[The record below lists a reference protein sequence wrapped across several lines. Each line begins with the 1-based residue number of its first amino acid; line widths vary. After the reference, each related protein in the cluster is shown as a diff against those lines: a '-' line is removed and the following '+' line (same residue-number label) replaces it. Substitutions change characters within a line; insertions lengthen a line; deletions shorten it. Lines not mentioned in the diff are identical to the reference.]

1 MGTAGDDLLDPSL
14 REALSE
20 RDRRVRGGGKEQRAI
35 TFEKL
40 AGDALTLWYSWA
52 TLMWLDASG
61 TKLTLLFT
69 EYVVT
74 LVGRNLRPLRN
85 RIAAAMEDVVRET
98 AESRDFAAEGES
110 VVHAIRVE
118 RLKPESEHY
127 LDGKRDDG

>member
-1 MGTAGDDLLDPSL
+1 MGTAGDDILDPSL

-40 AGDALTLWYSWA
+40 AGGALTLWYSWA

-85 RIAAAMEDVVRET
+85 RIAGAMEDLVRET
-98 AESRDFAAEGES
+98 AESRDFTAEGES
-110 VVHAIRVE
+110 VVHTIRVE
-118 RLKPESEHY
+118 RLKPENEIY
-127 LDGKRDDG
+127 LN